1 MGHGERGRTETPALT
16 FVCGPRMRNSLAT
29 RAALLEAAIR
39 RFTRDGY
46 DDVGMRD
53 VAGDVGIDAALVVRY
68 FGSKEQ
74 LFEAAI
80 DACFDGEDFWEGDRA
95 DFGRRL
101 ADELVF
107 GDKKPGKLK
116 GLLIMLRSMGS
127 AKAEEVVQRSCVQDF
142 MQPLTDWLG
151 GDDAPVR
158 ARMMA
163 GVLMGM
169 SIGREITGGNQTLT
183 PAHCDLLR
191 DRLADL
197 LQSLADG

>member
-1 MGHGERGRTETPALT
+1 MVGRGQAGTVELSL
-16 FVCGPRMRNSLAT
+16 VIGPKLRSAAAT
-29 RAALLEAAIR
+29 RAALLDAAIR

-46 DDVGMRD
+46 DDVGTRD

-68 FGSKEQ
+68 FGSKEA

-80 DACFDGEDFWEGDRA
+80 DACFDEEHFWEGDRA

-101 ADELVF
+101 AEELVF

-116 GLLIMLRSMGS
+116 GLLIILRSMGS

-158 ARMMA
+158 ARLMA

-169 SIGREITGGNQTLT
+169 SIGREITGGVQTLS
-183 PAHCDLLR
+183 PRHCELLR
-191 DRLADL
+191 DRLAEL
-197 LQSLADG
+197 LQSLADGRL

>member
-1 MGHGERGRTETPALT
+1 
-16 FVCGPRMRNSLAT
+16 MRNSLAT
-29 RAALLEAAIR
+29 RQALLDAAIR

-80 DACFDGEDFWEGDRA
+80 DACFDGEQFWAGDRA
-95 DFGRRL
+95 DFGRRM
-101 ADELVF
+101 AEQLVY
-107 GDKKPGKLK
+107 GDKKPGKLQ
-116 GLLIMLRSMGS
+116 GLLIILRSMGS

-158 ARMMA
+158 ARLMA
-163 GVLMGM
+163 GLLMGM
-169 SIGREITGGNQTLT
+169 SIGREMTGGAQTLS
-183 PAHCDLLR
+183 PRHCELLR
-191 DRLADL
+191 DRLADQ
-197 LQSLADG
+197 LQALADG

>member
-1 MGHGERGRTETPALT
+1 MT

>member
-1 MGHGERGRTETPALT
+1 MT

-29 RAALLEAAIR
+29 RAALLDAAVK

-80 DACFDGEDFWEGDRA
+80 DACFDGEHFWEGDRA

-101 ADELVF
+101 ADQLVY
-107 GDKKPGKLK
+107 GDTKPGKMQ
-116 GLLIMLRSMGS
+116 GLSIILRSMGS
-127 AKAEEVVQRSCVQDF
+127 AKAVEVVQRSCVQDF
-142 MQPLTDWLG
+142 MQPLTDWMG

-158 ARMMA
+158 ARLMA
-163 GVLMGM
+163 GLLMGM
-169 SIGREITGGNQTLT
+169 SIGREMTGGPQTLS
-183 PAHCDLLR
+183 PEHCELMR